1 MSLNIS
7 ILPFPVSIGSL
18 DDKGLTVTAQY
29 NPKELEVNRAVPWTK
44 HTNKSNESGLQLE
57 FSGAD
62 GRGMS
67 LELFFDGSEGDP
79 TKVSLEIEKLEKLC
93 RVRVPGSTKDE
104 EKRPHHCVVVFGTI
118 YATDVFRCVIESMS
132 TKYTMF
138 NPLGVPIRAT
148 VNLKLKEADSVMM
161 KPGEAAAPAAAAK
174 K

>member
-1 MSLNIS
+1 
-7 ILPFPVSIGSL
+7 
-18 DDKGLTVTAQY
+18 
-29 NPKELEVNRAVPWTK
+29 
-44 HTNKSNESGLQLE
+44 
-57 FSGAD
+57 
-62 GRGMS
+62 
-67 LELFFDGSEGDP
+67 
-79 TKVSLEIEKLEKLC
+79 
-93 RVRVPGSTKDE
+93 
-104 EKRPHHCVVVFGTI
+104 VVFGTI